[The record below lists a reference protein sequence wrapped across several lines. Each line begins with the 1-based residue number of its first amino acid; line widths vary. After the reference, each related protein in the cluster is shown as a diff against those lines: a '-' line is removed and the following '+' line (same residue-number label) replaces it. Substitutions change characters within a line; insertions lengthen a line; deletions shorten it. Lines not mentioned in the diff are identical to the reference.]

1 MMSKRMFT
9 LSLGFLFVLGLVR
22 PGPAQTFIPR
32 GQAVLEEGAL
42 GLTEEQFQKL
52 QDLELEEEKELI
64 PLLSNTRILDLELT
78 RLSYQLSPDLEKIR
92 AKSSELGELDIRIM
106 EIQEKYRKL
115 RRDILTEDQKR
126 IYDLY
131 GDAYGYGY
139 GRGPGFGRGNGWGG
153 RMGPGRGLGRLPL
166 GSSRLGYGRGA
177 AVAPLDR
184 RGYSSW
190 YGLGRGPCGRGLG
203 RYGYRRF
210 RW

>member
-1 MMSKRMFT
+1 MSKRVFV
-9 LSLGFLFVLGLVR
+9 LSLGFLIVLGLVG
-22 PGPAQTFIPR
+22 PLPAQTFVPR
-32 GQAVLEEGAL
+32 GQAVFEEAAL
-42 GLTEEQFQKL
+42 GLTEEQFQKF

-64 PLLSNTRILDLELT
+64 PLLSNARILDLELV
-78 RLSYQLSPDLEKIR
+78 RLSNQLSPDLEKIR
-92 AKSSELGELDIRIM
+92 TKSGELADLDIRVM
-106 EIQEKYRKL
+106 EIQKKFRKL

-131 GDAYGYGY
+131 GDAYGYGM
-139 GRGPGFGRGNGWGG
+139 GRGFGRGGGWGG
-153 RMGPGRGLGRLPL
+153 RMGPGRGLGRQPL

-177 AVAPLDR
+177 AGTPLDR

-203 RYGYRRF
+203 RYGFRRF